1 MHDSSYALMK
11 KLIEPLNG
19 GEVVDVGSLDV
30 NGTYRELFGSEW
42 NYTGTDVQQG
52 QNVDVQMPGEYS
64 LPFPDGFADL
74 VISGQTIEHCR
85 NPFKIVAEMARILKP
100 NGTIIIIAPSI
111 WVQHRYPIDCW
122 RFLPDGMRCLLEEA
136 GLVFMDSKVY
146 KGKNPMEVDC
156 YATGR
161 KI

>member
-1 MHDSSYALMK
+1 
-11 KLIEPLNG
+11 
-19 GEVVDVGSLDV
+19 
-30 NGTYRELFGSEW
+30 
-42 NYTGTDVQQG
+42 
-52 QNVDVQMPGEYS
+52 
-64 LPFPDGFADL
+64 
-74 VISGQTIEHCR
+74 
-85 NPFKIVAEMARILKP
+85 MARILKP

-136 GLVFMDSKVY
+136 GLAFMDSKVY
-146 KGKNPMEVDC
+146 KNKNPMEVDC